1 MVFCIKNTFFA
12 EILFV
17 DDTLS
22 EDIILKAWEE
32 APQLICPDLSYDVC
46 HLFSPLS

>member
-12 EILFV
+12 ETLFM
-17 DDTLS
+17 DYTLL

-32 APQLICPDLSYDVC
+32 APQLIFP
-46 HLFSPLS
+46 